1 MKNYKCETIDG
12 VRVMFE
18 NGWALIRSSNTQPAI
33 VLRLEADND
42 LYLENYKKIILGK
55 LNEFSGYN
63 VSI

>member
-1 MKNYKCETIDG
+1 
-12 VRVMFE
+12 MFE

-42 LYLENYKKIILGK
+42 IYLDNYKKIILGK